1 MNGSTYTKWAEAGL
15 KGLQSFWNGDGS
27 DRVVSQ
33 ITMSACVC
41 ADLDRR
47 HNKTYTQVLQ
57 KFSWAY
63 GCATNEVSLE
73 KYLDSGY
80 FDKIYLKQV
89 LTICKE
95 YGIISM

>member
-1 MNGSTYTKWAEAGL
+1 MDNSIYTKWASAGL
-15 KGLQSFWNGDGS
+15 KALQKFWNGDGS
-27 DRVVSQ
+27 DRVVAQ

-41 ADLDRR
+41 ADLDRK
-47 HNKTYTQVLQ
+47 HKKTYTQVLQ

-63 GCATNEVSLE
+63 GCATNDVALDD
-73 KYLDSGY
+73 YLDSGY

-89 LTICKE
+89 LTKCKE